1 MDTDRRASL
10 PGRGEDHQPRLH
22 HRPSHHAD
30 HGVRRRG
37 HQRHVMPFFRLNYDF
52 NIFEFFLVSLA
63 QEFTSYLVPSN
74 IIFLKR
80 YM

>member
-37 HQRHVMPFFRLNYDF
+37 HQRHVRPFFRLNYDF
-52 NIFEFFLVSLA
+52 SIFEFFWYPLRKNLHLIWSPRIS
-63 QEFTSYLVPSN
+63 F
-74 IIFLKR
+74 FLKR